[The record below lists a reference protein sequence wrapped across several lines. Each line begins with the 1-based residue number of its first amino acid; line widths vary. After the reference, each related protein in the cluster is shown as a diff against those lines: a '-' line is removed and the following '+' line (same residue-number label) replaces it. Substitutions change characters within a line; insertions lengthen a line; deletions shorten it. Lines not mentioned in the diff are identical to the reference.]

1 MRNWL
6 LYSEKYLSGIE
17 ESLRS
22 IKVIIYTT
30 YRRNVSRLG
39 KRELV
44 LIEGRSKRGE
54 KSMSGR
60 TDGGIVVHIEEKE
73 KKMETGDYVVVKVC
87 ANRLLMKCV
96 YCS

>member
-17 ESLRS
+17 ESLNR
-22 IKVIIYTT
+22 VIINTC
-30 YRRNVSRLG
+30 RRNLSRLG

-73 KKMETGDYVVVKVC
+73 KKMKTGDYVIVKVC
-87 ANRLLMKCV
+87 ANRVLMK
-96 YCS
+96 